1 MLITKMLI
9 AAFMPGL
16 PFGIPMT
23 LGGCILGWI
32 VYKLAEI
39 DCDDSCNFKKAWK
52 IILRIAGV
60 WAGIFVIT
68 GTCMIIFWLLGGSI
82 VGFWFT
88 FGSWEALTDL
98 ALTRILIAPSTVMIT
113 ALVTLFFN

>member
-1 MLITKMLI
+1 
-9 AAFMPGL
+9 MPGL

-32 VYKLAEI
+32 VYKLAEK
-39 DCDDSCNFKKAWK
+39 DCDDSGKAKKVWK
-52 IILRIAGV
+52 MMLWIAGL
-60 WAGIFVIT
+60 WAIIFVVT
-68 GTCMIIFWLLGGSI
+68 GICMIIFWLLGGSA
-82 VGFWFT
+82 VGFWFM

-98 ALTRILIAPSTVMIT
+98 ALTRVLIAPSTVMIT